1 MKANQKWQSFQIG
14 TTLTFPCAMTQED
27 NVFHN
32 RVLRHWLLE
41 GYQNHG
47 NWQQLLGGSMRPHWA
62 TAWEEVTHA
71 QHWDF
76 CSIAHVSE
84 RSLVPQKRELY
95 LKCFYMGIFIFYE
108 TSKIIGFHMTFSRL
122 LVFAISP
129 QPSPLL
135 CPPIPQLHLI
145 LLTFLVFIKFFTDK
159 EKRYFSFSFFTFILC
174 LARLLKV
181 LSELKVF

>member
-1 MKANQKWQSFQIG
+1 MGISYKTDYYCILQHSQLDSWLFIFLVVYLTSSDVMKANQKWQSFQVG

-47 NWQQLLGGSMRPHWA
+47 NWQQLLGGSMRPHWE

-84 RSLVPQKRELY
+84 RSLVPHKRELC

-122 LVFAISP
+122 LVFVISP

-135 CPPIPQLHLI
+135 CPPIPNS
-145 LLTFLVFIKFFTDK
+145 T
-159 EKRYFSFSFFTFILC
+159 
-174 LARLLKV
+174 
-181 LSELKVF
+181 